1 MLLIITVITSTMLDP
16 RPEKDFSATGR
27 KLQLKNQGIIRQKY
41 VKFIGETRSIRMVS
55 WEN

>member
-1 MLLIITVITSTMLDP
+1 MLDP